1 MRIPKFR
8 INWRYAIGE
17 FLIVVIGIL
26 VAFQLD
32 AWKEDRD
39 EAKLVNEYLTDI
51 KVGLESDKNYYNRA
65 LDYFDNIGS
74 DIISW
79 QDN

>member
-1 MRIPKFR
+1 MKIPVIN

-32 AWKEDRD
+32 TWKEQQDKARM
-39 EAKLVNEYLTDI
+39 VNEYLTDI
-51 KVGLESDKNYYNRA
+51 KVGMETDSVYYFKA
-65 LDYFDNIGS
+65 LDYFKSIEN
-74 DIISW
+74 DIQIT
-79 QDN
+79 